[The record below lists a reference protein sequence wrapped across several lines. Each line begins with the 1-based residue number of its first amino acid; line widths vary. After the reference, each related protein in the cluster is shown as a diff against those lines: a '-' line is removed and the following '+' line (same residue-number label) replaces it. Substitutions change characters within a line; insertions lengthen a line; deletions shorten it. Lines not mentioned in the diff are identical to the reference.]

1 MVQHDGSSQIPHDSV
16 AEPAPATPPR
26 TATQA
31 TGTASTRGRAHLAEW
46 HKARPDNWFTANTLL
61 VDLVHRHA
69 PAGELAGILE
79 RLGRFGSQIAAL
91 EPQVHRSGSEPWTP
105 VLERW
110 DGIGR
115 RQERVR
121 HDHAHHEIGEVVY
134 GSGVMSITGRPERAI
149 EQAALMLL
157 SSHHGEA
164 GHNCP
169 LACTAG
175 MIKAIQRVGH
185 PALQKALLPR
195 LLDSR
200 YDQRLY
206 GSQFLTEVQGGS
218 DVGANACEASPL
230 HPETADRPAMWRIS
244 GEKWFCS
251 VVDAPIH
258 LMTAR
263 PVGAPAGT
271 KGLGLF
277 LVPHDL
283 PDADRVDVQPLRPF
297 GQEPREVNHFAIR
310 RLKHKLGTKGMASGE
325 VDWNGAHAW
334 QLGPIDRGFYNVV
347 EIVLDTSRLFNA
359 LATAGSTWR
368 AFWEASTFAR
378 HRQAFGQPIA
388 DFAAVDRALGQ
399 LYAEGAAATAGTFD
413 LIALEAAG
421 THPEALRLA
430 LNANK
435 YWTSI
440 RNTQMVRLAIEVL
453 GGNGAIED
461 FSPLPRLF
469 RDSIVTESWEGTHNV
484 LAAQTL
490 RDMQRLRLHVPFLDW
505 LGARVTAL
513 PQGDL
518 HERMERLRREADR
531 LARSPDPE
539 APIAV
544 RTWMENAMVVHQA
557 VTLRELGAHQEAT
570 GRPVLDPRV
579 VGQLLALHPWREP
592 VTVQGWYPR

>member
-1 MVQHDGSSQIPHDSV
+1 MAQDDQGSSV
-16 AEPAPATPPR
+16 FAE
-26 TATQA
+26 
-31 TGTASTRGRAHLAEW
+31 GRGHLADWERS
-46 HKARPDNWFTANTLL
+46 RPSNWFTDNSLL
-61 VDLVHRHA
+61 GDLVARYA
-69 PAGELAGILE
+69 DPGALAGIRS
-79 RLGRFGSQIAAL
+79 RLADFGGKIAAL
-91 EPQVHRSGSEPWTP
+91 EPLVHRAGTEPWTP

-110 DGIGR
+110 DAIGR

-121 HDHAHHEIGEVVY
+121 FDGAYHDVGAIIY
-134 GSGVMSITGRPERAI
+134 GSGVMAITGQKDRAI

-195 LLDSR
+195 LLDTR
-200 YDQRLY
+200 YGERLY

-218 DVGANACEASPL
+218 DVGANACEAEPL
-230 HPETADRPAMWRIS
+230 QPETAAGPATWRIH

-251 VVDAPIH
+251 VVDAPLH
-258 LMTAR
+258 LLTAR
-263 PVGAPAGT
+263 PLGAPAGT

-283 PDADRVDVQPLRPF
+283 PPADRVQVEPLRAF
-297 GQEPREVNHFAIR
+297 GQEPRDANHFSIR
-310 RLKHKLGTKGMASGE
+310 RLKQKLGTRAMASGE
-325 VDWNGAHAW
+325 VDWQGAHAW
-334 QLGPIDRGFYNVV
+334 QLGRLDQGFQNVI
-347 EIVLDTSRLFNA
+347 ELVLDTSRLFNA
-359 LATAGSTWR
+359 LATTGSMWR

-378 HRQAFGQPIA
+378 HRHAFGQPIA
-388 DFAAVDRALGQ
+388 RFAAIDRAVAQ
-399 LYAEGAAATAGTFD
+399 LYAEAAAATASTLD

-453 GGNGAIED
+453 GGNGTIED

-490 RDMQRLRLHVPFLDW
+490 RDMQRLKLHVPFLDW
-505 LGARVTAL
+505 LGARVELL
-513 PQGDL
+513 PEPEL
-518 HERMERLRREADR
+518 HGRMERLRLEAQA
-531 LARSPDPE
+531 LAGSAQDPE

-544 RTWMENAMVVHQA
+544 RTWMENAMVLLQA
-557 VTLRELGAHQEAT
+557 VALIELGKSQEAQ
-570 GRPVLDPRV
+570 GKPALDRKV
-579 VGQLLALHPWREP
+579 VAQLLALHPWREA
-592 VTVQGWYPR
+592 VTVAGWWPGQA